1 MTRPENDDGE
11 PPGGENDDGEPLG
24 GENDDGEPLGG
35 ENDDGEPPGGE
46 NDSGEPLGDGQAGR
60 VVELVWPAGRAE
72 TLRVRGD
79 ESIVD
84 AAETAGVAVP
94 YGCLYGACGTCTAEL
109 LNGELRHTDPPRALK
124 DRSLDVGYVLPCI
137 GTPET
142 DCRLRV
148 GHEIQAEV
156 VGTPWK

>member
-1 MTRPENDDGE
+1 MAGDEDERGE
-11 PPGGENDDGEPLG
+11 LVEGGQPGH
-24 GENDDGEPLGG
+24 
-35 ENDDGEPPGGE
+35 
-46 NDSGEPLGDGQAGR
+46 
-60 VVELVWPAGRAE
+60 VVELVWPDGRTE
-72 TLRVRGD
+72 TIRVAPD

-84 AAETAGVAVP
+84 AAEAAGVAIP

-109 LNGELRHTDPPRALK
+109 LDGELDHTNPPRALK
-124 DRSLDVGYVLPCI
+124 DHSLDAGYVLPCV

-148 GHEIQAEV
+148 GHGIQAEV